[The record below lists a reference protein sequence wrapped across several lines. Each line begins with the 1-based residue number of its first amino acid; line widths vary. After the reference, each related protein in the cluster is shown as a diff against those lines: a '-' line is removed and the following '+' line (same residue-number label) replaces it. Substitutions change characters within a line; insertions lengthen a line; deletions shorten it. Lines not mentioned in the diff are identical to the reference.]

1 LCEIKVIVGKIC
13 GGRRGADS
21 QVQEYAILL
30 VVEPYLL
37 EIVPLDGCN
46 WIGDNDVGLFW
57 SEIWFRMLK
66 LTKKADYG
74 LIALK
79 HLAVNAPASSSAKE
93 IAETYGIPGALL
105 SKILQKL
112 VKNGFLRSEHGT
124 NGGYKLARDPRE
136 ITAYEVIRTIDGPI
150 FLTACFTEHGYCVH
164 TDKCTVRDPL
174 QKVHEG
180 ILRLLA
186 SISISDMSAESPKTE
201 ARPEDDVSK
210 SAQRLYDVSMPP
222 TQTPMQ

>member
-1 LCEIKVIVGKIC
+1 
-13 GGRRGADS
+13 
-21 QVQEYAILL
+21 
-30 VVEPYLL
+30 
-37 EIVPLDGCN
+37 
-46 WIGDNDVGLFW
+46 
-57 SEIWFRMLK
+57 MLK

-93 IAETYGIPGALL
+93 IADTYGIPAALL
-105 SKILQKL
+105 SKILQNL

-124 NGGYKLARDPRE
+124 NGGYKLARDPRD

-186 SISISDMSAESPKTE
+186 SISISDMAVWN
-201 ARPEDDVSK
+201 RPRTRSKAEDDVAK
-210 SAQRLYDVSMPP
+210 SAQRLYDVSIPP
-222 TQTPMQ
+222 AQTPMQ

>member
-1 LCEIKVIVGKIC
+1 MGVYV
-13 GGRRGADS
+13 RPN
-21 QVQEYAILL
+21 Q
-30 VVEPYLL
+30 
-37 EIVPLDGCN
+37 
-46 WIGDNDVGLFW
+46 
-57 SEIWFRMLK
+57 SEFKFRMLK

-79 HLAVNAPASSSAKE
+79 HLRVTAPASSSAKE
-93 IAETYGIPGALL
+93 IAEAYGIPAALL

-112 VKNGFLRSEHGT
+112 VKSGFLRSEQGT
-124 NGGYKLARDPRE
+124 NGGYKLARDARE
-136 ITAYEVIRTIDGPI
+136 ITTYEVIRAIDGPI

-186 SISISDMSAESPKTE
+186 SISISDMCVDSAKAESK
-201 ARPEDDVSK
+201 AEDQAAK
-210 SAQRLYDVSMPP
+210 SADRLYDLAIPSATM
-222 TQTPMQ
+222 